1 MAPAR
6 LQFDMTLQPAGA
18 PARRRDPDAPLR
30 MLLLADLGGDRSVP
44 LAARRPL
51 KVDIDDFDTVFAR
64 IAPRLVLTLDGQA
77 PALSFGSLDDL
88 HPDRLFDHLPA
99 FDALRR
105 LREQALDP
113 AQHALAAAALG
124 LAPAPA
130 AGGQGAAAPTDVA
143 ADLAAD
149 LTRLLGRPPS
159 APPSP
164 PAAAGTGAV
173 LDRWLRDLVAP
184 HVKPDTV
191 APQRAVV
198 EAIDQALTALMRRVL
213 HDPALQ
219 ALEAAWRGVDR
230 LVRGLD
236 LGAEL
241 QLWLLDASAGELRQD
256 LQAHRAD
263 LGASAL
269 HRQLHP
275 ADGAD
280 ARRWGLLVLDQ
291 AFGAGADDL
300 QTLAALGALA
310 ARAGAPLLAGATP
323 ALAGAAGA
331 DDLATP
337 RQWRPE
343 DDEALA
349 WWQALRTAPMAPW
362 IGLVLPR
369 VLMRLPYGAATDPVS
384 RFAFEEMPADRPHQ
398 AYLWGGGAP
407 ALALLVGHAFQQS
420 GWAMDLADALELDD
434 LPSHVFTEDGE
445 RHQQPVAEGLMPE
458 EAGQALLERGLM
470 PLLSYRNRPAARLLR
485 WQSVAQ
491 PAQALQGL
499 QEPG

>member
-44 LAARRPL
+44 LAVRRPL

-64 IAPRLVLTLDGQA
+64 VAPRLTLNLDGQ
-77 PALSFGSLDDL
+77 PLALSFGSLDDL
-88 HPDRLFDHLPA
+88 HPDRLFDRLPA
-99 FDALRR
+99 FAALRR

-124 LAPAPA
+124 LTLPTAATPA
-130 AGGQGAAAPTDVA
+130 ATDGTSPGAEVA
-143 ADLAAD
+143 ADLQ
-149 LTRLLGRPPS
+149 RLLGRAPSSPP
-159 APPSP
+159 P
-164 PAAAGTGAV
+164 PAATAGAA
-173 LDRWLRDLVAP
+173 LDRWLRELVAP
-184 HVKPDTV
+184 HVQPDAA
-191 APQRAVV
+191 APQQAVV
-198 EAIDQALTALMRRVL
+198 DGIDQALTALMRRLL
-213 HDPALQ
+213 HDPAFQ

-230 LVRGLD
+230 LVRGLE

-241 QLWLLDASAGELRQD
+241 QLWVLDVSREELRQD
-256 LQAHRAD
+256 LQAHRED

-269 HRQLHP
+269 HAQLHP

-291 AFGAGADDL
+291 AFGAAASDL
-300 QTLAALGALA
+300 QALAALGALA
-310 ARAGAPLLAGATP
+310 ARAGAPVLAAATPSLAGAGG
-323 ALAGAAGA
+323 L

-337 RQWRPE
+337 RRWLAE
-343 DDEALA
+343 DDPSLA
-349 WWQALRTAPMAPW
+349 WWQALRMAPMAPW
-362 IGLVLPR
+362 IGLALPR
-369 VLMRLPYGAATDPVS
+369 VLMRLPYGAATDPVA
-384 RFAFEEMPADRPHQ
+384 RFAFEEMPAERPHQ

-407 ALALLVGHAFQQS
+407 ALALLVGQAFQQS

-491 PAQALQGL
+491 PAQALRGL
-499 QEPG
+499 LDKG

>member
-1 MAPAR
+1 MAMASAR
-6 LQFDMTLQPAGA
+6 AQFDMILQPAGA

-30 MLLLADLGGDRSVP
+30 LLLLADLGGDRSVP
-44 LAARRPL
+44 LASRRPL
-51 KVDIDDFDTVFAR
+51 KVDIDDFDAVFAR
-64 IAPRLVLTLDGQA
+64 IAPRLALTLDGQA
-77 PALSFGSLDDL
+77 LALSFGSLDEL
-88 HPDRLFDHLPA
+88 HPDRLFDRLPA
-99 FDALRR
+99 FEALRR

-113 AQHALAAAALG
+113 TQHALAAAALG
-124 LAPAPA
+124 LAPPA
-130 AGGQGAAAPTDVA
+130 AAVPAVASGGRD
-143 ADLAAD
+143 ADITAD
-149 LTRLLGRPPS
+149 LTRLLGR
-159 APPSP
+159 APAAPAAPP
-164 PAAAGTGAV
+164 PAAAGTV
-173 LDRWLRDLVAP
+173 IDHWLRALVAP
-184 HVKPDTV
+184 HVKPDTT
-191 APQRAVV
+191 ATQQAVV

-241 QLWLLDASAGELRQD
+241 QLWVLDAASDELRQD

-263 LGASAL
+263 LDGSAL
-269 HRQLHP
+269 HAQLHP

-280 ARRWGLLVLDQ
+280 GRRFGLLVLDQ
-291 AFGAGADDL
+291 AFGPGADDL

-323 ALAGAAGA
+323 AMAGAASL

-337 RQWRPE
+337 RRWLPD
-343 DDEALA
+343 DDESLA
-349 WWQALRTAPMAPW
+349 WWQALRTAAMAPW

-369 VLMRLPYGAATDPVS
+369 VLMRLPYGAATDPVA

-407 ALALLVGHAFQQS
+407 ALALLVGQAFQHS
-420 GWAMDLADALELDD
+420 GWAMDLADALDLDD

-445 RHQQPVAEGLMPE
+445 RHQQPAAEGLMPE

-491 PAQALQGL
+491 PAQALRGL
-499 QEPG
+499 QEQG